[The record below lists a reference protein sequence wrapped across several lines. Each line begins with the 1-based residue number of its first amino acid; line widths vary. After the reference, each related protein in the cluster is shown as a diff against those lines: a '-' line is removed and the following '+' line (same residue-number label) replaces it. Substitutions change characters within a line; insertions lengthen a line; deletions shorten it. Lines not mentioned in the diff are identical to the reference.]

1 MLRRK
6 KWCCWDKE
14 KEMENKER
22 LRLTEVITAAEI
34 YAVKVI
40 EEELKR
46 KGIGRHEGQIVIM
59 RVAEVLTAH
68 KEEVRDMY
76 KKSEKL
82 LGDWIIEMS
91 GINNMKAFEEMNR
104 LGITG
109 DVLHDMKTLG
119 VIQKG
124 GRR

>member
-1 MLRRK
+1 
-6 KWCCWDKE
+6 
-14 KEMENKER
+14 MENKDR
-22 LRLTEVITAAEI
+22 LRLTEAITAAEI

-46 KGIGRHEGQIVIM
+46 KGIGKREGQIVIM

-82 LGDWIIEMS
+82 LGEWIIEMS
-91 GINNMKAFEEMNR
+91 GINDMKAFEEMNR